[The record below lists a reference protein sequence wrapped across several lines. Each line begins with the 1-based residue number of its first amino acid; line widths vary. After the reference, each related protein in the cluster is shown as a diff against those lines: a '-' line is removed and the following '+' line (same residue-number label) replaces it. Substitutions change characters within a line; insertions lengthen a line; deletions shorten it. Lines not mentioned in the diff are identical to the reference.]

1 MKKELFK
8 IIIII
13 LIASIIYIITYVLLN
28 NNKLFLPQIREIEEI
43 LIREENRAVTINNK
57 EEIKKI
63 YKILENKKIIKK
75 DIKDTSNQ

>member
-57 EEIKKI
+57 EEIKKYI
-63 YKILENKKIIKK
+63 KYQKIKK
-75 DIKDTSNQ
+75 L

>member
-43 LIREENRAVTINNK
+43 LIREKNRAVTINNK
-57 EEIKKI
+57 EEIKK
-63 YKILENKKIIKK
+63 YIKY
-75 DIKDTSNQ
+75 

>member
-57 EEIKKI
+57 EEKNI
-63 YKILENKKIIKK
+63 
-75 DIKDTSNQ
+75 

>member
-57 EEIKKI
+57 EEIKK
-63 YKILENKKIIKK
+63 YIKY
-75 DIKDTSNQ
+75 

>member
-57 EEIKKI
+57 EETKKNI
-63 YKILENKKIIKK
+63 
-75 DIKDTSNQ
+75 

>member
-43 LIREENRAVTINNK
+43 LIREENRVVTIDNK
-57 EEIKKI
+57 EEIKKYI
-63 YKILENKKIIKK
+63 KYQKIKK
-75 DIKDTSNQ
+75 L